1 MITFLS
7 QLEFTDKAESWIF
20 LFYFLQM
27 ILTVKNV
34 ESSVFS

>member
-20 LFYFLQM
+20 FLQM

>member
-20 LFYFLQM
+20 FFFLQM